1 MVKLKHLI
9 LTLRSWRNPKGRRL
23 VKMLSTMNA
32 LLLLS
37 PLLLQAQIAETI
49 TSRNFEPVSGS
60 QLLIR
65 FTVPDSG
72 NDFSYNLHSAYLYSA
87 NGSKLTIE
95 SFSGD
100 QLKLASG
107 DSYEIVWDVLRDTDE
122 LEEPERV
129 ELNLEYTAASKIKA
143 AELEEDG
150 PQVYDTQTKQ
160 QVIFDQEPEEV
171 QVERNVPTEQHVHV
185 YRHKHRPALRLG
197 LLGHAGYVNAQI
209 NNGNQDIK
217 YDFGY
222 GYGLATFL
230 EIRMG
235 GSTYL
240 QLEGAYAV
248 RNFEYNNFGFS
259 ISPDGCKYL
268 YNIEE
273 AELSFTDYRV
283 AGRFKFGI
291 LQLGAYYSF
300 LQEADRSGQMDFQVN
315 CDNGFYLDVHE
326 ENLEYSLLDQELF
339 PEDRSG
345 NRAVKS
351 DYGLSIGIESVPRNN
366 FIIGIGVDYSLSN
379 LINNDYEQWEGQDSR
394 DLFPAQAI
402 DLKLAYAYLRL
413 GFRI

>member
-1 MVKLKHLI
+1 MVKLKQLI
-9 LTLRSWRNPKGRRL
+9 LVLSSLCYPNKHWTLKI
-23 VKMLSTMNA
+23 LSTMNA
-32 LLLLS
+32 LLFLS
-37 PLLLQAQIAETI
+37 PLFLQAQIAETVI
-49 TSRNFEPVSGS
+49 SRNFEPVSGN

-65 FTVPDSG
+65 FTVPNSG
-72 NDFSYNLHSAYLYSA
+72 NDFTYNLHSAYLYTA
-87 NGSKLTIE
+87 NGSKFTIE
-95 SFSGD
+95 SYSGD

-107 DSYEIVWDVLRDTDE
+107 DAYEILWDVLRDTDE
-122 LEEPERV
+122 LEEPERI
-129 ELNLEYTAASKIKA
+129 EINLEYTPASRVA
-143 AELEEDG
+143 VAELENGG
-150 PQVYDTQTKQ
+150 PQEYDTQTKQ
-160 QVIFDQEPEEV
+160 QVIFDQEPVEHREE
-171 QVERNVPTEQHVHV
+171 QAPIEHNVHV
-185 YRHKHRPALRLG
+185 YKRKHRPGLRLG
-197 LLGHAGYVNAQI
+197 LLGHAGYVNAQLS
-209 NNGNQDIK
+209 NGNEDIK

-248 RNFEYNNFGFS
+248 RNFEFNNFGFFQTS
-259 ISPDGCKYL
+259 DGCKYL

-273 AELSFTDYRV
+273 AELSFTDYRI
-283 AGRFKFGI
+283 AARMKFGI

-300 LQEADRSGQMDFQVN
+300 LQEADRSGQMNYQVN
-315 CDNGFYLDVHE
+315 CSNGFYSEINE
-326 ENLEYSLLDQELF
+326 ENLEYSLLDHDFF
-339 PEDRSG
+339 PEDRRG

-394 DLFPAQAI
+394 DLFPAQTI